1 MTKTFKRIFAI
12 LLAIT
17 ILFAVSVTALAAE
30 SPYTITINN
39 NSSAVSMNGI
49 TYSAYKIFDVTLSG
63 DDAQGVPH
71 NYAYTI
77 SDEFSGFSY
86 DVTVGDT
93 TTSCSGKALID
104 YVARLS
110 NNSDA
115 LNDFA
120 AAVRTYIIN
129 NTISSSATV
138 TATEDD
144 SAVIEV
150 TELGYYLVTAT
161 ANPTDASTTPEA
173 VTAFCA
179 LNTTNYNAEVNL
191 KADVP
196 TITKG
201 VKEDDDINYAA
212 YADGEINEKFNFLL
226 TATIPSYASY
236 YDSYTYKIHD
246 TMDSSLTL
254 DKDSIKI
261 YSDADLSTEIDV
273 ANYTVSA
280 DSNADGCTF
289 EITLKSEYF
298 TTATDG
304 TTIYVGYDATLNT
317 GANIYTN
324 SNNNSAHIE
333 YSNDAYD
340 ESSTAN
346 TPDKTVKVYSY
357 SFNLFK
363 YYLES
368 ESKTKHGLADAHF
381 KLYRDEA
388 CTQEILLVKN
398 DDGTYRLAQAG
409 ETAVEI
415 ISTTER
421 VTIKGLDSGDYYLKE
436 TKAPNGYNL
445 NPDAVK
451 ITITATAKADTTDIE
466 SVSLKQDD
474 AAATEI
480 SIRNN
485 SGTLL
490 PLTGG
495 IGTVMFYVVGGVLV
509 VGVVIILIT
518 RMRVSR
524 RKNSN

>member
-30 SPYTITINN
+30 PPYTITINN

-63 DDAQGVPH
+63 DDAQGVPQ

-77 SDEFSGFSY
+77 SDEFKDFTY
-86 DVTVGDT
+86 TVGEN
-93 TTSCSGKALID
+93 SYSGKALID

-129 NTISSSATV
+129 NTISASATV
-138 TATEDD
+138 AATDASTAIISVND
-144 SAVIEV
+144 
-150 TELGYYLVTAT
+150 LGYYLVTAT
-161 ANPTDASTTPEA
+161 AKPTDVSTADET

-236 YDSYTYKIHD
+236 YNSYTYIIHD

-254 DKDSIKI
+254 DKDSIKL
-261 YSDADLSTEIDV
+261 YSDLNAKTPIDA
-273 ANYTVSA
+273 ANYTISA
-280 DSNADGCTF
+280 DSNEDGCTF
-289 EITLKSEYF
+289 EIAFNSAYF
-298 TTATDG
+298 TAENEG
-304 TTIYVGYDATLNT
+304 KTIYVCYDATLNT
-317 GANIYTN
+317 DTKIYTE
-324 SNNNSAHIE
+324 SNNNAVHIE

-340 ESSTAN
+340 ESITTN

-363 YYLES
+363 YYLDGET
-368 ESKTKHGLADAHF
+368 KTGLADAHF

-388 CTQEILLVKN
+388 CTQEISLIKN
-398 DDGTYRLAQAG
+398 TDGTYRLAQAD

-466 SVSLKQDD
+466 SVSLKQDGAD
-474 AAATEI
+474 ATEI
-480 SIRNN
+480 SIQNN

-524 RKNSN
+524 KKNSN

>member
-1 MTKTFKRIFAI
+1 
-12 LLAIT
+12 
-17 ILFAVSVTALAAE
+17 
-30 SPYTITINN
+30 
-39 NSSAVSMNGI
+39 
-49 TYSAYKIFDVTLSG
+49 
-63 DDAQGVPH
+63 
-71 NYAYTI
+71 
-77 SDEFSGFSY
+77 
-86 DVTVGDT
+86 
-93 TTSCSGKALID
+93 
-104 YVARLS
+104 
-110 NNSDA
+110 
-115 LNDFA
+115 
-120 AAVRTYIIN
+120 
-129 NTISSSATV
+129 
-138 TATEDD
+138 
-144 SAVIEV
+144 
-150 TELGYYLVTAT
+150 
-161 ANPTDASTTPEA
+161 
-173 VTAFCA
+173 
-179 LNTTNYNAEVNL
+179 
-191 KADVP
+191 
-196 TITKG
+196 
-201 VKEDDDINYAA
+201 
-212 YADGEINEKFNFLL
+212 
-226 TATIPSYASY
+226 
-236 YDSYTYKIHD
+236 
-246 TMDSSLTL
+246 MDSSLTL

-298 TTATDG
+298 TAENEG
-304 TTIYVGYDATLNT
+304 KTIYVCYDATLNT

-333 YSNDAYD
+333 YSNDAYN

-363 YYLES
+363 YYLDGET
-368 ESKTKHGLADAHF
+368 KTGLADAHF

-388 CTQEILLVKN
+388 CTQEISLIKN
-398 DDGTYRLAQAG
+398 ADGTYRLAETG

-415 ISTTER
+415 ISTTEK

-466 SVSLKQDD
+466 SVSLKQDGAD
-474 AAATEI
+474 ATEI
-480 SIRNN
+480 SIQNN

-524 RKNSN
+524 KKNSN

>member
-49 TYSAYKIFDVTLSG
+49 TYNAYKIFDVTLSG
-63 DDAQGVPH
+63 DDAEGIPH

-104 YVARLS
+104 YVADLS
-110 NNSDA
+110 DNSDE

-120 AAVRTYIIN
+120 AAVRTYI
-129 NTISSSATV
+129 NTNSIAAVGTV
-138 TATEDD
+138 TADNAST
-144 SAVIEV
+144 AVISV
-150 TELGYYLVTAT
+150 NDLGYYLVIAT
-161 ANPTDASTTPEA
+161 ANPTDTTSTSEA

-179 LNTTNYNAEVNL
+179 LNTTNYNAKVNL

-196 TITKG
+196 TISKS
-201 VKEDDDINYAA
+201 VKEDDDEDYAA

-254 DKDSIKI
+254 DKDSIKL
-261 YSDADLSTEIDV
+261 YSDSDLTTEIASD
-273 ANYTVSA
+273 NYTVTTESLA
-280 DSNADGCTF
+280 DTCTF
-289 EITLKSEYF
+289 EITLNSGYF

-317 GANIYTN
+317 DTKIHTE
-324 SNNNSAHIE
+324 SNNNAVHIE

-340 ESSTAN
+340 ESSTAD

-368 ESKTKHGLADAHF
+368 ESETKHGLADAHF

-398 DDGTYRLAQAG
+398 DDGTYRLAKTG

-495 IGTVMFYVVGGVLV
+495 IGTVMFYVVGGILV

>member
-17 ILFAVSVTALAAE
+17 ILFAVSVTALAADP
-30 SPYTITINN
+30 PYTITINN

-63 DDAQGVPH
+63 DNEQGVPQ

-77 SDEFSGFSY
+77 SDEYSGFSY

-93 TTSCSGKALID
+93 TTSYSGKALID

-129 NTISSSATV
+129 NTIPASATE
-138 TATEDD
+138 TATDDD
-144 SAVIEV
+144 SAVISV
-150 TELGYYLVTAT
+150 NDLGYYLVTAT
-161 ANPTDASTTPEA
+161 ANPTDVSTTPEA

-196 TITKG
+196 TISKS
-201 VKEDDDINYAA
+201 VKEDDDTTYAS
-212 YADGEINEKFNFLL
+212 YADGEINEKFNFKL

-236 YDSYTYKIHD
+236 YDRYTYIIHD

-254 DKDSIKI
+254 DKDSIKL

-304 TTIYVGYDATLNT
+304 TTIYVGYDATLTT
-317 GANIYTN
+317 GAKIYTD
-324 SNNNSAHIE
+324 SNNNTTHIE

-340 ESSTAN
+340 ESSTAD

-357 SFNLFK
+357 SFDLFK
-363 YYLES
+363 YYLEG
-368 ESKTKHGLADAHF
+368 ETKHGLADAHF
-381 KLYRDEA
+381 RLYRDAA
-388 CTQEILLVKN
+388 CNQEILLVKN
-398 DDGTYRLAQAG
+398 ADGTYRLAETG

-415 ISTTER
+415 ISTTEK

-451 ITITATAKADTTDIE
+451 ITITANANTDSTDIA
-466 SVSLKQDD
+466 SVSLKQDGAD
-474 AAATEI
+474 TTEI
-480 SIRNN
+480 SIQNN

-495 IGTVMFYVVGGVLV
+495 IGTVMFYVVGGILV

-524 RKNSN
+524 KKNSN

>member
-17 ILFAVSVTALAAE
+17 ILFAVSVTALAADP
-30 SPYTITINN
+30 PYTITINN

-63 DDAQGVPH
+63 DNEQGVPQ

-77 SDEFSGFSY
+77 SDEFKDFTYTVDENSY
-86 DVTVGDT
+86 
-93 TTSCSGKALID
+93 SGKDLID
-104 YVARLS
+104 YVS
-110 NNSDA
+110 NLNDNSDE
-115 LNDFA
+115 LNNFA

-129 NTISSSATV
+129 NTISASATV

-196 TITKG
+196 TISKS
-201 VKEDDDINYAA
+201 VKEDSDTTYANF
-212 YADGEINEKFNFLL
+212 ADGEINEKFNFKL

-236 YDSYTYKIHD
+236 YNSYTYIIHD

-324 SNNNSAHIE
+324 SNNNTTHIE

-340 ESSTAN
+340 ESSTAD

-357 SFNLFK
+357 SFDLFK

-368 ESKTKHGLADAHF
+368 ETKHGLADAHF
-381 KLYRDEA
+381 KLYRDA
-388 CTQEILLVKN
+388 DCNQEILLVKN
-398 DDGTYRLAQAG
+398 ADGTYRLAQAD

-415 ISTTER
+415 ISTTEK

-451 ITITATAKADTTDIE
+451 ITITANANTDSTDIA
-466 SVSLKQDD
+466 SVSLKQDGTD
-474 AAATEI
+474 ATEI
-480 SIRNN
+480 SIQNN

-524 RKNSN
+524 KKNSN